1 MKNLKTRIAAAATI
15 LGLGG
20 LTGVALN
27 AGAQKSPPV
36 AEKPL
41 VRTKVIRR
49 TVHVTKHANPKHPVG
64 AGGGCRPDE
73 ASSTGFHLLHISRS
87 GDDLGERCVDDP
99 LSAPHRS
106 GSAPVVTHTSGSTAG
121 SGGGLSLHVGWRRR
135 PQCSGR
141 HPHQRLFPPRLG
153 RRVPHHLQWRLPRT
167 PVVTQ
172 TSGSGAGSTGGNTVS
187 TGGSTAAPVVTHTSG
202 AGGAVTG
209 GDHGER
215 DGGDHGD

>member
-64 AGGGCRPDE
+64 AGGGSGQRP
-73 ASSTGFHLLHISRS
+73 TPPPPTPQL
-87 GDDLGERCVDDP
+87 P
-99 LSAPHRS
+99 LR
-106 GSAPVVTHTSGSTAG
+106 
-121 SGGGLSLHVGWRRR
+121 
-135 PQCSGR
+135 
-141 HPHQRLFPPRLG
+141 
-153 RRVPHHLQWRLPRT
+153 
-167 PVVTQ
+167 
-172 TSGSGAGSTGGNTVS
+172 
-187 TGGSTAAPVVTHTSG
+187 
-202 AGGAVTG
+202 
-209 GDHGER
+209 
-215 DGGDHGD
+215 

>member
-64 AGGGCRPDE
+64 AGAAGAGRDGPGRPE
-73 ASSTGFHLLHISRS
+73 FPLLLISGF
-87 GDDLGERCVDDP
+87 GDDLRRAVP
-99 LSAPHRS
+99 
-106 GSAPVVTHTSGSTAG
+106 
-121 SGGGLSLHVGWRRR
+121 RR
-135 PQCSGR
+135 PPLPPLPPAPARS
-141 HPHQRLFPPRLG
+141 RL
-153 RRVPHHLQWRLPRT
+153 
-167 PVVTQ
+167 
-172 TSGSGAGSTGGNTVS
+172 
-187 TGGSTAAPVVTHTSG
+187 
-202 AGGAVTG
+202 
-209 GDHGER
+209 
-215 DGGDHGD
+215 